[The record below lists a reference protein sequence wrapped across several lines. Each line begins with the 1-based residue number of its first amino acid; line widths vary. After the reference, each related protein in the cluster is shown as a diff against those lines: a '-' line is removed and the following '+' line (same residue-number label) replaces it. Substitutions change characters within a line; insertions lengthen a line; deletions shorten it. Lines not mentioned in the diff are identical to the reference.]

1 MSAMFVAR
9 PIFSGGTGRSG
20 TTVLAKLLRCHP
32 EVRAS
37 RPLEI
42 RCVTDSA
49 GLLDVC
55 LGPTSDAPWTVK
67 VLALVPGGMA
77 RQFDSRMRKQ
87 WWERTNRL
95 GRTSG
100 LHRAISVQQREEMMC
115 KLHSGVK
122 ADPAGA
128 GREFLDDL
136 MKAQGV
142 TSERFWVDTSPPN
155 AVCADRIFQV
165 APDALFVHMVRDGR
179 DTAASVMAEPW
190 GPSTPQAAIA
200 WWEGRMRRAHHSLGK
215 VPGQQ
220 VLTVSLE
227 DLVVRE
233 REATYAELLDFLGL
247 SDRPRMR
254 RYFSEEMPAD
264 RVNVGAWASR
274 VADPQML
281 ESLYVQARDRLRQ
294 EGIEVHERI

>member
-1 MSAMFVAR
+1 MSA
-9 PIFSGGTGRSG
+9 
-20 TTVLAKLLRCHP
+20 
-32 EVRAS
+32 
-37 RPLEI
+37 
-42 RCVTDSA
+42 
-49 GLLDVC
+49 
-55 LGPTSDAPWTVK
+55 
-67 VLALVPGGMA
+67 
-77 RQFDSRMRKQ
+77 
-87 WWERTNRL
+87 
-95 GRTSG
+95 
-100 LHRAISVQQREEMMC
+100 QQREEMIC
-115 KLHSGVK
+115 KLHSSVK

-165 APDALFVHMVRDGR
+165 ATDALFVHMVRDGR

-215 VPGQQ
+215 IPRER

-233 REATYAELLDFLGL
+233 RDATYGELLDFLGL

-254 RYFSEEMPAD
+254 RYFSEKMPAD

-274 VADPQML
+274 VADPEML
-281 ESLYVQARDRLRQ
+281 AALYAQTRDRLLQ
-294 EGIEVHERI
+294 EGIEVHERT

>member
-1 MSAMFVAR
+1 MFVAR

-155 AVCADRIFQV
+155 AVFADRIFQV

>member
-20 TTVLAKLLRCHP
+20 TTILAKLLRCHP

-37 RPLEI
+37 KPLEI

-55 LGPTSDAPWTVK
+55 LGPSDHAPLTVK
-67 VLALVPGGMA
+67 LLALVPGGVV
-77 RQFDSRMRKQ
+77 RQFKSRMRRQ
-87 WWERTNRL
+87 WWDRTNRL
-95 GRTSG
+95 GRSSG
-100 LHRAISVQQREEMMC
+100 LHRAMSAQQREEMIR
-115 KLHSGVK
+115 KLHSSVK
-122 ADPAGA
+122 ADPASA

-136 MKAQGV
+136 MKVQGV
-142 TSERFWVDTSPPN
+142 TFERFWVDTSPPN

-190 GPSTPQAAIA
+190 GPSSPQAAIA
-200 WWEGRMRRAHHSLGK
+200 WWEGRMRRAHHSLDK
-215 VPGQQ
+215 VPHEQ

-227 DLVVRE
+227 DLVARE
-233 REATYAELLDFLGL
+233 REATYGELLDFLGL

-254 RYFSEEMPAD
+254 RYFSEKMPAD
-264 RVNVGAWASR
+264 RVTVGAWASR
-274 VADPQML
+274 VADPEVL
-281 ESLYVQARDRLRQ
+281 EALYVQARDRLLQ
-294 EGIEVHERI
+294 EGIEVHERS